1 MEIRLKRQSIVLV
14 CLVMAGLAAFALAGR
29 GRATSAEYAL
39 DREPEVIAATFASAW
54 CTACKILEPK
64 LAKAIPS
71 FADKPVKFVE
81 YDFTFG
87 ETEEVRDAALAD
99 GFGPVF
105 DRYAKATGF
114 TVLYDPQTEEVLD
127 VLTAGHSTGAMRAAI
142 ARALTIAENRD

>member
-1 MEIRLKRQSIVLV
+1 MKVTVKRRNFIFLA
-14 CLVMAGLAAFALAGR
+14 LAAAGLAAFALAGR

-39 DREPEVIAATFASAW
+39 DRDPEVIAATFASAW

-114 TVLYDPQTEEVLD
+114 TVLYDPQTEEVID